1 MNYEERLI
9 NVLMLSSFYKEKPNK
24 ERFKYLLLEPIIII
38 SIDNAKEISKQEL
51 IEYINE
57 LFDYKTNVSEKIVD
71 YFHHSSN
78 SLKYNKSNKS
88 YSLNILNNEINNKL
102 NEYRYIYLSNQNKIK
117 ELKSFILDKINKEL
131 SLEEDILE
139 SLYKFFMKSFTV
151 NDKDTPLSYSDID
164 KNIANVLSECY
175 EKRESY
181 IDIFKNIVKGM
192 AILKSIQNYKN
203 SNFIDDKKPIIY
215 LDNIFISNIFGW
227 CEYIYFDSALLILET
242 LKEFKF
248 DIAIH
253 EITIDLILEHIN
265 NARNIPANSVDMKS
279 SFYYMVHFDY
289 SNKKVV
295 DIMSCPLQNIQN
307 IVIRKIE
314 ENNIK
319 IKKGMHL
326 IDIETNKE
334 LCEKIHR
341 FRKNLNEQKG
351 DYRNI
356 KDKQTLYDATIIKCF
371 NKNDRTKI
379 NKLSNMQEIF
389 LTYQR
394 AIINNT
400 AFKTDYTLYNP
411 IMNVNAFMNLLLL
424 ETIISNISNIK
435 LNENLINIFIIN
447 SYSPILSSEF
457 TNFMNKILSETSF
470 NEEEKDEL
478 LALINDKDIK
488 HFIIQNGSDHK
499 KTLNCIREKERE
511 KYRKIE
517 EANKKIEETNIEN
530 EKIRKDKEK
539 SEAEKNKVLKEN
551 ERLINIIKKKE
562 IGDKIDKYHNIFRKS
577 RERKIKRRNIKITKT
592 ACVILISALIFILEF
607 IIFKNIDTIK
617 IFMEKYF
624 GGIMEFNADLFKC
637 ISIVV
642 GIFFIVAFTFI
653 ININNSKNIVNKNK
667 KKSNI
672 LQNKDINYHNRDVN
686 NFQGNTI
693 NNYYGSSNNNNKKED
708 KEQ

>member
-9 NVLMLSSFYKEKPNK
+9 NVLMLSSFYEEKPNK

-253 EITIDLILEHIN
+253 EITINLILEHIN

-435 LNENLINIFIIN
+435 LIDIFIIN

-457 TNFMNKILSETSF
+457 MNFINKTLSETSF

-478 LALINDKDIK
+478 LALINDKDRK
-488 HFIIQNGSDHK
+488 HFIIENGSDHK
-499 KTLNCIREKERE
+499 KTLTYIREREKE
-511 KYRKIE
+511 KDKKIE
-517 EANKKIEETNIEN
+517 EANKKVEETNIEN

-539 SEAEKNKVLKEN
+539 SESEKNKVLKEN

-624 GGIMEFNADLFKC
+624 GGIMEFNADLFKY
-637 ISIVV
+637 IIIVV

-653 ININNSKNIVNKNK
+653 ININNIKNIVNKNK

-693 NNYYGSSNNNNKKED
+693 NNYYGSNNDNNKKED

>member
-1 MNYEERLI
+1 MNYEEKFI
-9 NVLMLSSFYKEKPNK
+9 NVLMLSSFYKEKLNK

-38 SIDNAKEISKQEL
+38 AIYNAKEISKQEL
-51 IEYINE
+51 LEYINE

-88 YSLNILNNEINNKL
+88 YSLNLLNNNEINNKL
-102 NEYRYIYLSNQNKIK
+102 NEYRYMYLSNQNKIK
-117 ELKSFILDKINKEL
+117 GLKSFILDKINKEL

-139 SLYKFFMKSFTV
+139 YLYKFFMKSFTV
-151 NDKDTPLSYSDID
+151 NDKDTLLSYSDID

-175 EKRESY
+175 ERRESY

-371 NKNDRTKI
+371 NKNNRTKI

-435 LNENLINIFIIN
+435 LIDIFIIN

-457 TNFMNKILSETSF
+457 MNFINKTLSETSF

-478 LALINDKDIK
+478 LALINDKDRK
-488 HFIIQNGSDHK
+488 HFIIK
-499 KTLNCIREKERE
+499 MEVT
-511 KYRKIE
+511 
-517 EANKKIEETNIEN
+517 
-530 EKIRKDKEK
+530 
-539 SEAEKNKVLKEN
+539 
-551 ERLINIIKKKE
+551 IKK
-562 IGDKIDKYHNIFRKS
+562 H
-577 RERKIKRRNIKITKT
+577 
-592 ACVILISALIFILEF
+592 
-607 IIFKNIDTIK
+607 
-617 IFMEKYF
+617 
-624 GGIMEFNADLFKC
+624 
-637 ISIVV
+637 
-642 GIFFIVAFTFI
+642 
-653 ININNSKNIVNKNK
+653 
-667 KKSNI
+667 
-672 LQNKDINYHNRDVN
+672 
-686 NFQGNTI
+686 
-693 NNYYGSSNNNNKKED
+693 
-708 KEQ
+708 

>member
-9 NVLMLSSFYKEKPNK
+9 NVLMLSSFYDKKYNTK
-24 ERFKYLLLEPIIII
+24 KRGKYLLLEPIIIMAI
-38 SIDNAKEISKQEL
+38 GNAEGISKQEL
-51 IEYINE
+51 IRYISE
-57 LFDYKTNVSEKIVD
+57 FIDYDNKISEKIVD
-71 YFHHSSN
+71 SFYSYSSN
-78 SLKYNKSNKS
+78 FVKYNKKS
-88 YSLNILNNEINNKL
+88 KTYLLNISNDEVNSELGK
-102 NEYRYIYLSNQNKIK
+102 YRHIYILNQNIVKD
-117 ELKSFILDKINKEL
+117 LKLFILDKINKEI

-164 KNIANVLSECY
+164 KNIANVLSKCY

-181 IDIFKNIVKGM
+181 IDIFKNIVQGM

-203 SNFIDDKKPIIY
+203 SNFIDDKKPTIY

-265 NARNIPANSVDMKS
+265 NARNIPANSIDMKS

-314 ENNIK
+314 EENNIK

-326 IDIETNKE
+326 IDTETNKE

-351 DYRNI
+351 DYRDI
-356 KDKQTLYDATIIKCF
+356 KDKQTLYDATIIKYF

-435 LNENLINIFIIN
+435 LIDIFIIN

-457 TNFMNKILSETSF
+457 MNFINKTLSETSF

-478 LALINDKDIK
+478 LALINDKDRK
-488 HFIIQNGSDHK
+488 HFIIKNGSDHK
-499 KTLNCIREKERE
+499 KTLTYIREREKE
-511 KYRKIE
+511 KDKKIE
-517 EANKKIEETNIEN
+517 ETNKKVEETNIEN
-530 EKIRKDKEK
+530 EKIRKEKEK
-539 SEAEKNKVLKEN
+539 SDIENEKLKNAIEKSDAEKNKVLKEN
-551 ERLINIIKKKE
+551 ERLIKE
-562 IGDKIDKYHNIFRKS
+562 KETRNKIDKYRDIFRAS
-577 RERKIKRRNIKITKT
+577 RERKIKRRNIKRKNII
-592 ACVILISALIFILEF
+592 CLIVISILISVVIYYLLINHLNIIKEFINNIIPDIVKGFKNYIIIPDIVTGIIIFIIVNPITFLL
-607 IIFKNIDTIK
+607 KNIYDK
-617 IFMEKYF
+617 I
-624 GGIMEFNADLFKC
+624 
-637 ISIVV
+637 
-642 GIFFIVAFTFI
+642 
-653 ININNSKNIVNKNK
+653 K
-667 KKSNI
+667 KK
-672 LQNKDINYHNRDVN
+672 R
-686 NFQGNTI
+686 
-693 NNYYGSSNNNNKKED
+693 
-708 KEQ
+708 

>member
-1 MNYEERLI
+1 MNYKERLI
-9 NVLMLSSFYKEKPNK
+9 NVLMLSSFYKEKLNK
-24 ERFKYLLLEPIIII
+24 ERVKYLLLEPIIIMA
-38 SIDNAKEISKQEL
+38 IDNLKEIPKQEL
-51 IEYINE
+51 IKYLNE

-71 YFHHSSN
+71 YFHHSSH

-88 YSLNILNNEINNKL
+88 YSLNILNNNEINNKL

-435 LNENLINIFIIN
+435 LIDIFIIN

-457 TNFMNKILSETSF
+457 MNFINKTLSETSF

-478 LALINDKDIK
+478 LALINDKDRK
-488 HFIIQNGSDHK
+488 HFIIENGIDHK
-499 KTLNCIREKERE
+499 KTLTYIREREKE
-511 KYRKIE
+511 KDKKIE
-517 EANKKIEETNIEN
+517 ETNKKVEETNIEN

-539 SEAEKNKVLKEN
+539 SESEKNKVLKEN

-592 ACVILISALIFILEF
+592 VCVILISALILILGF

-624 GGIMEFNADLFKC
+624 GGIMEFNVDLFKC
-637 ISIVV
+637 ISIV
-642 GIFFIVAFTFI
+642 GIFFIVTFTFI

-693 NNYYGSSNNNNKKED
+693 NNYYGSNNDNNKKED

>member
-253 EITIDLILEHIN
+253 EITINLILEHIN

-435 LNENLINIFIIN
+435 LIDIFIIN

-457 TNFMNKILSETSF
+457 MNFINKTLSETSF

-478 LALINDKDIK
+478 LALINDKDRK
-488 HFIIQNGSDHK
+488 HFIIENGSDHK
-499 KTLNCIREKERE
+499 KTLTYIREREKE
-511 KYRKIE
+511 KDKKIE
-517 EANKKIEETNIEN
+517 EANKRVEETNIEN
-530 EKIRKDKEK
+530 EKIRKEKEKSDIENENLKKDKEK
-539 SEAEKNKVLKEN
+539 SDAEKNKVLKEN
-551 ERLINIIKKKE
+551 ERLIKEKE
-562 IGDKIDKYHNIFRKS
+562 IRNKIDKYRDIFRAS
-577 RERKIKRRNIKITKT
+577 RERKIKRRNIERKNIICLILK
-592 ACVILISALIFILEF
+592 AVLISVLISVAVFILLLILIKNNNDIEAFIHENIKF
-607 IIFKNIDTIK
+607 PDIITQII
-617 IFMEKYF
+617 
-624 GGIMEFNADLFKC
+624 
-637 ISIVV
+637 
-642 GIFFIVAFTFI
+642 FTFI
-653 ININNSKNIVNKNK
+653 IYIFTLFISFIKYIFNKIRNRMAKNK
-667 KKSNI
+667 K
-672 LQNKDINYHNRDVN
+672 
-686 NFQGNTI
+686 
-693 NNYYGSSNNNNKKED
+693 
-708 KEQ
+708 

>member
-435 LNENLINIFIIN
+435 LIDIFIIN

-457 TNFMNKILSETSF
+457 MNFINKTLSETSF

-478 LALINDKDIK
+478 LALINDKDRK
-488 HFIIQNGSDHK
+488 HFIIENGIDHK
-499 KTLNCIREKERE
+499 KTLTYIREREKE
-511 KYRKIE
+511 KD
-517 EANKKIEETNIEN
+517 KKIEETNKKVEETNIAN

-637 ISIVV
+637 ISIIV

-653 ININNSKNIVNKNK
+653 ININNIKNIVNKNK

-693 NNYYGSSNNNNKKED
+693 NNYYGSNNDNNKKED

>member
-435 LNENLINIFIIN
+435 LIDIFIIN

-457 TNFMNKILSETSF
+457 MNFINKTLSETSF

-478 LALINDKDIK
+478 LALINDKDRR
-488 HFIIQNGSDHK
+488 HFIIENGIDHK
-499 KTLNCIREKERE
+499 KTLTYIREREKE
-511 KYRKIE
+511 KDKKIE
-517 EANKKIEETNIEN
+517 ETNKKVEETNIEN

-539 SEAEKNKVLKEN
+539 SESEKNKVLKEN

-653 ININNSKNIVNKNK
+653 ININNIKNIVNKNK

-693 NNYYGSSNNNNKKED
+693 NNYYGSSNDNNKKED